1 VEKNRIDRS
10 ADPAKLPAGS
20 AKEDKSAPNGNSQ
33 RGALFRIGLGLK
45 AITGWLA
52 SGTGHLAA
60 VTILLLA
67 FSIIIGIALRILR
80 IDNYWTYDLDLFAL
94 VWLAFIGAVLTSLK
108 EHHVTAG
115 IALENMLGGR
125 GRFLNLL
132 RFVIIATFLVM
143 FAVSG
148 YRLASSSFITHETT
162 IDVVEWPVWIAKAA
176 LPLGAVLWLAAE
188 IHKLLRRLTEPGQS
202 EKSGEPDG

>member
-1 VEKNRIDRS
+1 MENNHTDQS
-10 ADPAKLPAGS
+10 TDPAKLPAGS
-20 AKEDKSAPNGNSQ
+20 AKKEKSALTGDKPG
-33 RGALFRIGLGLK
+33 GALFRAALGLK
-45 AITGWLA
+45 AITGRLA

-60 VTILLLA
+60 ATILVLA
-67 FSIIIGIALRILR
+67 FSIIIGITLRILR

-94 VWLAFIGAVLTSLK
+94 VWLAFIGAVLTSLR

-125 GRFLNLL
+125 GRLLNLM
-132 RFVIIATFLVM
+132 RFGIIAIFLIM

-148 YRLASSSFITHETT
+148 YRLAFSSLVTHETT

-188 IHKLLRRLTEPGQS
+188 VHKLLRRLTELGSS
-202 EKSGEPDG
+202 EK